1 MTEAVQFTIASETL
15 RVTLTSLGAEMV
27 GLSADGR
34 ELQWDG
40 DPAVW
45 SGRAPLLFPI
55 VGALAGGR
63 YRLGEETYVLP
74 RHGFARRSLFE
85 VTEQGPQRAAFRL
98 AASEATRAVYPFDF
112 ALDVTYAVD
121 GPALTVDVLIGN
133 HGDGPMPASFGFH
146 PAFRWPLPFRQA
158 RADHAIRFERD
169 EPEPIRRLDA
179 QGCLMARTIPS
190 PVVGRTLVL
199 RDELF
204 GEDALVFDRPASRR
218 VVYGAPGAP
227 AIAVSFP
234 AMPHLGIW
242 SKGGGAGFVCIEPWQ
257 GYADPVGFTGTLFEK
272 PGVVVISPGASH
284 ACGMRIELV
293 PQFG

>member
-1 MTEAVQFTIASETL
+1 MAEAVQFTIASETL
-15 RVTLTSLGAEMV
+15 RVTLTALGAEMV
-27 GLSADGR
+27 GLTTDGR

-63 YRLGEETYVLP
+63 YRLGDDTYALP
-74 RHGFARRSLFE
+74 RHGFARRSLFDIVE
-85 VTEQGPQRAAFRL
+85 RDGRRAVFRL
-98 AASEATRAVYPFDF
+98 AASEATRAVYPFEF
-112 ALDVTYAVD
+112 VLDVTYAVD
-121 GPALTVDVLIGN
+121 GPALAITAVIEN
-133 HGDGPMPASFGFH
+133 RGDGPMPASFGFH
-146 PAFRWPLPFRQA
+146 PALRWPLPYGKP
-158 RADHAIRFERD
+158 RADHVIRFERD
-169 EPEPIRRLDA
+169 EPAPIRRLDGD
-179 QGCLMARTIPS
+179 GCLLPQAFPT
-190 PVVGRTLVL
+190 PVEGRTLRL

-204 GEDALVFDRPASRR
+204 SDDAVIFDRPASRR

-227 AIAVSFP
+227 AIAVTFP

-257 GYADPVGFTGTLFEK
+257 GYADPAGFTGTLFEK
-272 PGVVVISPGASH
+272 PGVVPIEPGKAH
-284 ACGMRIELV
+284 ACGMRIELL